1 MFPYPSGVGLHV
13 GHPLGF
19 IGTDVFG
26 RYKRMT
32 GHNVLHTM
40 GFDAFGLPA
49 EQYAVETGTHPA
61 ITTDRNVATYRRQL
75 RRLGLAHDPRRSVST
90 TDPEYYRWT
99 QWIFNRIFNAW
110 YDTDAA
116 ARPTDRRVD
125 RRVRQPA
132 ARPTPDGRPWADLTA
147 GERADDRRRPS
158 PGLRQRGAGQLVP
171 RARHRRRQRGGHRR
185 RPQRP
190 RQLPRVQAQ
199 HAPVDDAHHGLR
211 RPPHRRPRPARLD
224 RLDQGDA
231 AQLDRPQPRRTGALR
246 FPGRTDHRVHHPAR
260 HAVRRVV
267 PRALPRAPAR
277 RRLDHRRATS
287 TRSPSYRTATA
298 AKKEFERQDESRE
311 KTGVFTRLDGDQ
323 PDQRRGAPDLDRRL
337 RADGL
342 RHRRDH
348 GGAVRRPARLRVRQQ
363 VRPADPRDPAAAR
376 RLVRRA
382 GHRPDA
388 RHAWRGPSPTSA
400 TRRTSPRP
408 TTRST

>member
-61 ITTDRNVATYRRQL
+61 ITTDHNVATYRRQL

-110 YDTDAA
+110 YDTDAQR
-116 ARPTDRRVD
+116 ARPIDELI
-125 RRVRQPA
+125 A
-132 ARPTPDGRPWADLTA
+132 EFEAGARPTPDGRPWADLTA
-147 GERADDRRRPS
+147 GERRGDRRRPS
-158 PGLRQRGAGQLVP
+158 PRLRQRGTGQLVP
-171 RARHRRRQRGGHRR
+171 GARHGRRQRRGHRR

-199 HAPVDDAHHGLR
+199 HAPVDDAHHRLR
-211 RPPHRRPRPARLD
+211 RPADRRPRPLDWTDSIKAMQRNWIGRSHGARVHFD
-224 RLDQGDA
+224 SPAG
-231 AQLDRPQPRRTGALR
+231 PIT
-246 FPGRTDHRVHHPAR
+246 RVHHPAR

-267 PRALPRAPAR
+267 PRALARASAR
-277 RRLDHRRATS
+277 RRADHARQRRRGRALPQGGGGEEGLRTPGRHAGQDRRVHSARRRS
-287 TRSPSYRTATA
+287 TRST
-298 AKKEFERQDESRE
+298 
-311 KTGVFTRLDGDQ
+311 
-323 PDQRRGAPDLDRRL
+323 
-337 RADGL
+337 
-342 RHRRDH
+342 
-348 GGAVRRPARLRVRQQ
+348 
-363 VRPADPRDPAAAR
+363 AR
-376 RLVRRA
+376 RSRS
-382 GHRPDA
+382 G
-388 RHAWRGPSPTSA
+388 SPT
-400 TRRTSPRP
+400 TC
-408 TTRST
+408 